1 MIYRIQLNENWRYRR
16 GMYTPGVYRVPTDIR
31 EDLAVEM
38 IGAGFAVRIG
48 DPAAGQGVE
57 TPAASAQAWVSQVA
71 ELDSMLPRIEPRD
84 FGPRGVVVAGS
95 GPSLTP
101 EVAAACAGLPVIAVN
116 DAYRLLPGAMALYA
130 CDADWWRVHDGCP
143 DFAGEKWSSHTVD
156 RNGRDNDKIQNRVA
170 ERYGLR
176 LVEGRDGEGFSFEP
190 NVIHYGSNS
199 GFQAVNLALQFGAR
213 RVVLVG
219 FDMRLVDG
227 ARHFFG
233 DHPAPLRNGGS
244 YTNFIRAFRGAA
256 ATLPANVEIVN
267 ATPGSALKCFP
278 MMALKDAIA
287 VTETA

>member
-1 MIYRIQLNENWRYRR
+1 MIYRIDLNENWRYRR
-16 GMYTPGVYRVPTDIR
+16 GMYTPGIYRVPTDIP
-31 EDLAVEM
+31 ESVAAEM
-38 IGAGFAVRIG
+38 LDAGCAVRVG
-48 DPAAGQGVE
+48 ELAA
-57 TPAASAQAWVSQVA
+57 VSKVA
-71 ELDSMLPRIEPRD
+71 ELDEMLPRIEPRD
-84 FGPRGVVVAGS
+84 FGASGVVIVAGA

-116 DAYRLLPGAMALYA
+116 DAYRLFPGARALYA

-156 RNGRDNDKIQNRVA
+156 PNGHHNDKLESGVA
-170 ERYGLR
+170 RQYGLR
-176 LVEGRDGEGFSFEP
+176 LIEGRDGDGFSFEP

-233 DHPAPLRNGGS
+233 DHPEPLRNGGA
-244 YTNFIRAFRGAA
+244 YTNFIRAFRSAA
-256 ATLPANVEIVN
+256 ATLPDNVEIIN

-278 MMALKDAIA
+278 MMELREALGNVLLSA
-287 VTETA
+287 E